1 MSRAVLAFFSNRNRA
16 SNRVVDL
23 ADPHDSMINPTI
35 IAEHRPP
42 EVITSQALQVHH
54 RYDLRSLQNND
65 ISVPQE
71 LFES

>member
-1 MSRAVLAFFSNRNRA
+1 M
-16 SNRVVDL
+16 VDL
-23 ADPHDSMINPTI
+23 AETHDSMIDPTI